1 MDKGA
6 VLLDGWEAI
15 SAAEWDALAAPG
27 HPGERPEN
35 PFLTHRFLRALESSG
50 STGPGTGWQAQPLVI
65 RRGGAL
71 WAAAPLYV
79 KGHSQGEYVFDHGWA
94 EAFQRAGGRYYPKLQ
109 VAVPFTPVPGPRLLA
124 EGPEGRAA
132 LLQTLADLTAGNG
145 LSSAHITFCPEADL
159 GPAQAAGYL
168 HRTGLQY
175 HWQNEGYRDYA
186 DFLDR
191 LSSRKRKALRKER
204 AAAQAFGGEVVALTG
219 HDLRPEHWEAFWG
232 FYQDTGAR
240 KWGAPYLTRAF
251 FDALQEMMRD
261 DVLLV
266 LAYRGGRPIAGALN
280 FIGRD
285 ALFGRYWGQAEEHPF
300 LHFELCYHQAIDHA
314 IAKGLSRVE
323 AGAQGEH
330 KIARG
335 YLPVLTHSLHWI
347 ENPAFRQAVADYL
360 DGERR
365 AIEEERLELMQTGP
379 FRQDGDKE

>member
-1 MDKGA
+1 M
-6 VLLDGWEAI
+6 
-15 SAAEWDALAAPG
+15 
-27 HPGERPEN
+27 
-35 PFLTHRFLRALESSG
+35 
-50 STGPGTGWQAQPLVI
+50 
-65 RRGGAL
+65 
-71 WAAAPLYV
+71 
-79 KGHSQGEYVFDHGWA
+79 
-94 EAFQRAGGRYYPKLQ
+94 
-109 VAVPFTPVPGPRLLA
+109 PFTPVPGPRLLA

-132 LLQTLADLTAGNG
+132 LLQTLAALTAGNG
-145 LSSAHITFCPEADL
+145 LSSAHITFCPEADCA
-159 GPAQAAGYL
+159 PAQAAGYL

-175 HWQNEGYRDYA
+175 HWQNAGYRDYA

-204 AAAQAFGGEVVALTG
+204 AAAQAFGGEIITLTG
-219 HDLRPEHWEAFWG
+219 NDLRPEHWDAFWA

-251 FDALQEMMRD
+251 FDALQEAMRD

-280 FIGRD
+280 FIGRQT
-285 ALFGRYWGQAEEHPF
+285 LFGRYWGQVEEHPF
-300 LHFELCYHQAIDHA
+300 LHFELCYHQAIEHA

-347 ENPAFRQAVADYL
+347 ENPSFRQAVAGYL

-365 AIEEERLELMQTGP
+365 AVEEERLELLQTGP